1 MDRVKQLEE
10 IQKKAK
16 ELFEK
21 KNADYG
27 DAFATYGLIGILV
40 RIQDKLQRYMSI
52 TKKSVQLVDDES
64 LHDTLLDLHNYAAMG
79 MMLEN
84 NTDIKTDM
92 KLLIKKLSPNAIT
105 PTRASPGSVGY
116 DLYSTETMSI
126 GARER
131 GIVCTGIAATIPVG
145 VYGRVAPR
153 SGLSVKHGIQTGA
166 GVIDPDYTGE
176 LKVILFNHGT
186 ERFDIKQ
193 GDRIAQLI
201 LEKCD
206 TPLIEEVQEIND
218 TQRGTKGFGSSG

>member
-84 NTDIKTDM
+84 NTDIRTEM

-126 GARER
+126 GAHER
-131 GIVCTGIAATIPVG
+131 GIVCTGIAATIPMG